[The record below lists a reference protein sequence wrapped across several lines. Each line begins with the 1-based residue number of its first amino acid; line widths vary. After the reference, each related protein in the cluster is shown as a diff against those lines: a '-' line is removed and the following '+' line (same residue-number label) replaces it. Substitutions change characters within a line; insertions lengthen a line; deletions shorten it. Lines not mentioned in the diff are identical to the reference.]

1 MEWIGKERGLKW
13 IRRRT
18 AGKGDLKWKGE
29 AMCSEDKES
38 KCRMKRG

>member
-29 AMCSEDKES
+29 AMCNEDKES